1 MRYNL
6 FSKNLIKSQS
16 GRSTPSQLSFDNHHL
31 SSSQENIV
39 RIIRTQSSSDNDTS
53 SSLSPSGERSIS
65 SFLSFPCLT
74 RESRNEE
81 SDSMNKDI
89 MPTGCSGQCPS
100 MTRII
105 SQSGRSMVEMLGVLA
120 IIGVLSIGGI
130 AGYSYGM
137 DKYRSNETM
146 NDINLRSIDLIAQA
160 SRGADFTLAEWSTK
174 TVTDYDI
181 GLEVDTTTNTT
192 EGGIYVDKV
201 PQRVC
206 EIMADSIPDNIELT
220 VNGAD
225 YTGSC
230 GETNKMVFYYD
241 VLAEPLGENCDGPIV
256 DGVCQPCDSP
266 YVWNGS
272 ACACPPEYPYSYGSE
287 LCSTSENGPYRED
300 NSICLNGGVYM
311 RSADMPLGCHTI
323 EWCEEQGGIYEA
335 GEFVNCHGVCLGKC
349 PTPK

>member
-1 MRYNL
+1 MKKNNINL
-6 FSKNLIKSQS
+6 NVFF
-16 GRSTPSQLSFDNHHL
+16 GRTLDGVCCRMTN
-31 SSSQENIV
+31 
-39 RIIRTQSSSDNDTS
+39 
-53 SSLSPSGERSIS
+53 
-65 SFLSFPCLT
+65 
-74 RESRNEE
+74 RE
-81 SDSMNKDI
+81 
-89 MPTGCSGQCPS
+89 
-100 MTRII
+100 
-105 SQSGRSMVEMLGVLA
+105 SGRSMVEMLGTLA

-137 DKYRSNETM
+137 DKYRANETM
-146 NDINLRSIDLIAQA
+146 NDVNLRAIDLIAQA
-160 SRGADFTLAEWSTK
+160 SRGGDLSLDEWPSK
-174 TVTDYDI
+174 TVSDYGI
-181 GLEVDTTTNTT
+181 GLEVDAATNTT

-206 EIMADSIPDNIELT
+206 ESIADGLVPSNVDLT

-225 YTGSC
+225 YSGSC
-230 GETNKMVFYYD
+230 TEENKMVFYYVALD
-241 VLAEPLGENCDGPIV
+241 EALGNGNEACNGPIV

-323 EWCEEQGGIYEA
+323 EWCEEQGGTYEA
-335 GEFVNCHGVCLGKC
+335 GEFVNCHGVCLGRC